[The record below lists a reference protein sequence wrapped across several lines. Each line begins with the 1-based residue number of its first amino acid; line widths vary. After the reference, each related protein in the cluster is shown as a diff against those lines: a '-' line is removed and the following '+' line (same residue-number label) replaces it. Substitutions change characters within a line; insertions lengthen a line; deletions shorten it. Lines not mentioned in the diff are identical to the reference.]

1 MSMLRPM
8 MERLLTPVSDTKLRM
23 LVHCTMGMCFIAAL
37 AFSGAIQN
45 IAGSVLAEAAIGAM
59 VGVMVCLSLCKTLA
73 HEEMPESYLRY
84 GSYIMAFGYSVFII
98 GETAAQ
104 LHGHF
109 GVGAI

>member
-1 MSMLRPM
+1 MGMLRPM
-8 MERLLTPVSDTKLRM
+8 MEWLLSPVSDAKLRM
-23 LVHCTMGMCFIAAL
+23 LVHCTMGVCLVAAL
-37 AFSGAIQN
+37 AFSGVIQN
-45 IAGSVLAEAAIGAM
+45 IAESVLVETAMGAM

-84 GSYIMAFGYSVFII
+84 GSYIMAFGYSVYII